1 MKPIN
6 AGNYSIYFN
15 EEGYDSLNQFI
26 KDFGP
31 SKIAVITDTN
41 TSKYC
46 KPLLFSRLVC
56 DTEIIEL
63 CISPGE
69 ENKNIETCLKVWNEL
84 SKNHFDKK
92 SLIINL
98 GGGVVTDL
106 GGFVAS
112 TFLRGISF
120 INIPTSLLA
129 MVDASVGGKTGVD
142 LGVLKNQIGLMANP
156 KTVINDE
163 SYLKTL
169 SLNHFNSG
177 ISEALKHGLIHSEN
191 HWNKLTKA
199 KITLETPGLSEII
212 CESVKIKNNIVAQ
225 DYFETGLRKSLNF
238 GHTLGHAIESYSLS
252 SRKIKPLLHGEAIA
266 IGMVLEAFLSHI
278 HFDLPKQTVDEIK
291 LILKKYFPT
300 VSFDKESIGNIISY
314 LIFDKKNNNLQV
326 NFVLLK
332 KIGSPVFDI
341 QVSNNDILNAFEY
354 YLE

>member
-46 KPLLFSRLVC
+46 KQLLISRLVC
-56 DTEIIEL
+56 DTEIIEIS
-63 CISPGE
+63 ISPGE
-69 ENKNIETCLKVWNEL
+69 ENKNIETCLKAWNKL
-84 SKNHFDKK
+84 SSKHFDRK

-112 TFLRGISF
+112 TFLRGVSF

-129 MVDASVGGKTGVD
+129 MVDASVGGKTGID
-142 LGVLKNQIGLMANP
+142 LGVLKNQVGLMANP
-156 KTVINDE
+156 KMVIIDE

-169 SLNHFNSG
+169 STNHFNSG
-177 ISEALKHGLIHSEN
+177 ISEALKHGIIYSEN

-199 KITLETPGLSEII
+199 KITIENLDLSEII
-212 CESVKIKNNIVAQ
+212 FESVKIKNSIVSQ

-252 SRKIKPLLHGEAIA
+252 GKNIKPLFHGEAIA

-278 HFDLPKQTVDEIK
+278 YFDLPKQRVDE
-291 LILKKYFPT
+291 LHFVLKKYFNT
-300 VSFDKESIGNIISY
+300 AFFDKESISDIISY
-314 LIFDKKNNNLQV
+314 LIFDKKNNNSQV

-332 KIGSPVFDI
+332 KIGSPVFNI